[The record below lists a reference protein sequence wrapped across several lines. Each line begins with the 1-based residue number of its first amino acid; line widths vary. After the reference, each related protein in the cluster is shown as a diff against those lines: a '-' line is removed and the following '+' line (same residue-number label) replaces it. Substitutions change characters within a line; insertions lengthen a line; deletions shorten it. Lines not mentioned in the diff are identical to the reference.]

1 MEKSTHGVLFSS
13 GEVPVPILSV
23 VSSGTRDRRFL
34 RPEVVA
40 PSSHET
46 EEQRK
51 DDRSQCAQNGLYHGD
66 PFAARWQNYRIARTI
81 STMKS
86 KCETLVMALSE
97 LIWWGFVP

>member
-1 MEKSTHGVLFSS
+1 MLVPTSMTLTVLWRS
-13 GEVPVPILSV
+13 
-23 VSSGTRDRRFL
+23 
-34 RPEVVA
+34 RP
-40 PSSHET
+40 
-46 EEQRK
+46 Q